1 MKKNKISRRKIIT
14 ISSIVI
20 AISAIIFVSLFF
32 VFNSINKKPTN
43 DRVLVDYKSYNGDQA
58 YISKSNVPSS
68 ENYKSISSIK
78 DSDVSSATAD
88 FDYSSNIL
96 TISTAEELYRFSYLC
111 SLNTKF
117 LDYNYELLCNIDFD
131 DYKVNDFIPI
141 GWKNDAPFTGSFEGN
156 GYEIKNLEM
165 INITSA
171 NVNTY
176 SNMKYFAMF
185 SSVASNSKVLNFG
198 LVDPIITIAAISEEI
213 VNNGGVSYVVG
224 SNAGIV
230 ENVFVKCLSTTLLDE
245 CGITAAG
252 GYRIAGLCVNNS
264 GTIKN
269 SYLATNSL
277 YNYTL
282 TDVIEFADIALNN
295 SGTIENCYFYNT
307 SIDSTSTQTTNG
319 TYNLIYVSDLGGMTK
334 SGTTY
339 YGTMVKSIDGLNSK
353 FKELDWTIKTSLTD
367 DKNEISDYYSNET
380 PIHRGFKN
388 TAVFSDGVYTIKIT
402 DVADFLFMFEAMN
415 ENNYFASNAII
426 YELISDLNL
435 SGIPAKAYSYKSG
448 FGASFVGDEKNDGSV
463 TFINGSKNNYTI
475 YNVDIANPERKHTV
489 SGVDAYGLF
498 PYLIGS
504 VSKINIV
511 TNVNLSTV
519 EESNNVKAIGAVC
532 GYSEGGI
539 IDNVNVQ
546 FNVTLDSTTN
556 IGEYYLGG
564 VAGILGGEGG
574 ISNSTTTGS
583 FELAKNTNYT
593 SNTSY
598 MGGIAVGGVVGYIED
613 SLGYVDT
620 CLNNINIT
628 TGLGSSNA
636 IYAVGGVIGAGYTT
650 SKGDKKSQQLEN
662 LGTITIADV
671 TSSGTG
677 TTYDETVYSVLY
689 AAGVIGRYLGQTE
702 QIQML
707 VNQGNVLLYGSSDNK
722 LTMLAGV
729 MNADVKS
736 QLVNNTN
743 ISPSQFKNKNG
754 NTLFYASSL
763 TNRADVQVL
772 TTTNNLVYTSV
783 LNIVSSNGIKSNIS
797 NIYNLNNNNVY
808 GNSNKRSIKKLND
821 FDIDLS
827 NAETYAACLNSI
839 GSTEVNN
846 VEVDTIYNLRSIN
859 YTNTKEITSGN
870 TLKYSAVAL
879 GYNIS
884 IKSGKNEGNIT
895 FLKAET
901 SGTTTT
907 TFPNITANIISVG
920 IIDNVGANS
929 TLYDIYNGG
938 NMTLDS
944 DVTITGNVYF
954 SGICYSNNHK
964 YTQTELNKFNPL
976 SDSYDSTA
984 VGAIDNV
991 INKGDILVTNS
1002 VAYSNISFNPVPV
1015 FNEISSN
1022 NYGNT
1027 VVAED
1032 YRIVNRPN
1040 NTIKGNLNVSGV
1052 AFLNAS
1058 VINNT
1063 FNLGNVY
1070 GINYVIDT
1078 KSKNDYEINACGFSV
1093 YNIGNQS
1100 YILNSAN
1107 NGIIKAIDLYGK
1119 EKNAYKMTGDY
1130 SLDEDSL
1137 YLDSKNIN
1145 ASGIS
1150 IRNDRTINNDGS
1162 ISDYSGGNAHAQQII
1177 SFTINYGSVFAY
1189 SNGSNI
1195 ISSEMEPSCKAA
1207 GILTMG
1213 LCNVINVVNY
1223 GNIYGSESAAGIF
1236 GVVYFSKFD
1245 SDVSNSNKVNI
1256 SNSINYGNVYQLDKG
1271 QNAFRY
1277 EDSFRP
1283 NYNNLIDFN
1292 DENINTFTK
1301 SETVY
1306 TSLSGNISD
1315 TARWGIVSNC
1325 NTNKNEGKAI
1335 FARINIVSPTA
1346 REYWTGSIFSL
1357 VNFDDKEN
1365 TKNVNIRYLI
1375 SFNDQIPIEGNES
1388 GYSAA
1393 STSDEVKNNVKY
1405 MYSSYHTIESGV
1417 DVFSKYM
1424 GNNITYSPLTTTTET
1439 IDGKVY
1445 IGIFNKKFDFRRAIE
1460 GDLEVLNNNI
1470 ASDKLLSNYFQFVVY
1485 NKINDYLLDKIGWRS
1500 MAYSNAATLF
1510 ATDLSNVKVYYDTF
1524 MKLNDDQYKTDVNSS
1539 LNVGTWVV
1547 NSEAKLLKELVEK
1560 YTNEKNNDEL
1570 LKLIEYIFSDN
1581 NMYSLIV
1588 NNDFRA
1594 DIITYLVEENKLEDI
1609 FNSDLIEFTNGYAKV
1624 LASTLSDNTSN
1635 DVYQNLYE
1643 NLNNYI
1649 GNVEGTTKKD
1659 LLLAYASYLSTT
1671 DGSLFF
1677 NDTSKYARYELLKNV
1692 FVSIDDEKFYS
1703 TLYDVFSSANQTIIN
1718 NSNEDVSLYSAYSS
1732 LTDDNKI
1739 ELFRN
1744 IILNNNP
1751 SVIDNYLNAFANDI
1765 NLFAELN
1772 NKYSDYSISSFDDIL
1787 SNDGSISIK
1796 SDTPSVIDKI
1806 TIDNRVNLWNK
1817 LRKTETFKN
1826 YFSSLM
1832 ENVTF
1837 IEHATEHKNTW
1848 MSNTGEEIG
1857 PSGKSGVYANY
1868 SAINVNNIS
1877 SSTIFFGPYKNGNG
1891 DLLTIGTG
1899 TGENKIYPDNDK
1911 IANISSSNYSLD
1923 DEVTSTNKFYLS
1935 LMMTTDEQLINEF
1948 SSGDNPIINTAKK
1961 FIYDYGGSKGKNQIS
1976 GYSII
1981 NKAPRDIGSTYLL
1994 ENQTFDF
2001 SGTSI
2006 TTGKEAWIGQFSYS
2020 SDSTPPSTATSDV
2033 TIYDGNVTIT
2043 KNITYAVWK
2052 NLIENY
2058 AIKYYFA
2065 IPTTNLHE
2073 TQMSGLYMK
2082 QAPWN
2087 SIKVNYFITATNV
2100 YTTHYIDYSVDDL
2113 LSVDGVCSIESN
2125 SSTEH
2130 ERRIIN
2136 TIFEKYL
2143 LNDTNKENFEKIVKQ
2158 SLFESLKTINDKN
2171 NIQFIDTII
2180 SKAIGTTKESYDV
2193 LEYLRYDSTNTVKE
2207 YLNTLVNSNKKELII
2222 NAAATNKDVFCEL
2235 MFLLFDETLTSGAD
2249 DSWEPSD
2256 SGFGK
2261 SFDIAELTTRTE
2273 TILGNKGVIG
2283 KYQYLPFVG
2292 TGESIT
2298 NTVTIDNK
2306 STTFTGQL
2314 ADKNN
2319 IGFFTGSDLK
2329 TTTDK
2334 ATNNG
2339 KNGIIPNK
2347 YFSPYNSNDSY
2358 TNSSY
2363 VYTTSI
2369 DDTDDLYLKTFGSDE
2384 YKNNAVPLIRLQ
2396 QKLEACDLNNFDR
2409 TTIITNTYVGG
2420 KYYNEIR
2427 IPARSIWVK
2436 PNKTG
2441 KMRFVIVSYSGC
2453 NTFSLVRLE
2462 RSEPG
2467 NLTSSWTTTNI
2478 ITDGPNRL
2486 GISGSISRVD
2496 DVDVTSTS
2504 DINQYKGIAYC
2515 IEYTI
2520 TDKDIANEYEYIINN
2535 QDAQNGAYFWYLD
2548 LGQNGEESIKA
2559 SQTNYI
2565 QKQFEQYSDN
2575 ALNYLIPYLTP
2586 LRGGVGDDKD
2596 SDGNYRIYA
2605 PATVDYFNDTITN
2618 KKYYTRTGTGTS
2630 ADPYKFIEVTDQ
2642 SGITK
2647 DNVTKYYVD
2656 TGKTISDYQKQVFN
2670 NEFIK
2675 LLGKYSNEIIV
2686 SAIKKYIDDESI
2698 SDNDKKELLDGLV
2711 DRCVDNSYLIFNA
2724 IIIDYETIE
2733 NATGNKT
2740 STLSDEFK
2748 KWLVSGYL
2756 ATDYYHHL
2764 NLNLSL
2770 GDTILAKELSDIS
2783 NKETDYVTNSGNCEY
2798 IDENGNIIPE
2808 YFENFK
2814 LAIGLNYVDDGY
2826 GIFALASGKGI
2837 QNGTFIPDNLD
2848 LSSMDPYYNILAK
2861 DESGNATSEG
2871 NSIISL
2877 TDDVKNTSWRDLTG
2891 NSNDTNYDV
2900 SNKDSVNYAF
2910 KTEMK
2915 QLKKSISTTIF
2926 ELDLSYSAD
2935 VILYAGT
2942 NEITSNTITYYLPQT
2957 YINILKKNSSV
2968 TINYRRIADSASL
2981 LTNNANIANINFTS
2995 IGDADS
3001 NGNYILSNA
3010 VTVTA
3015 EDTSVVQNYD
3025 IVLVPTSIDFEIT
3038 GYTTDYT
3045 DNTKLNYDGGKVTLN
3060 IKTTNMPNG
3069 FNFSKYLA
3077 ITNNGTNCDQWE
3089 IDNATINNGVVEDG
3103 NCRLV
3108 IDVKSS
3114 MPGGILTFTL
3124 SAFGTSSSQK
3134 IEKIQNTEAIIKNF
3148 EYEGEDRVG
3157 EFAEVGNGTDLH
3169 YELTSTILFGRAYNY
3184 SELTDYS
3191 SSDFY
3196 LYNFVYSDN
3205 AKVEISAVKE
3215 LLDDGLMKY
3224 TITYTITSESG
3235 GTKNI
3240 YKHILKEK
3248 AFDVDSIYANVY
3260 KDGISQDDSNL
3271 YKNSFA
3277 DGNTQLNDNVKSS
3290 LKYRDDIN
3298 FIALSFNRG
3307 VSPEYRIKYNLAN
3320 FYTLDGVDYSY
3331 SVNDNAQ
3338 NTSITESYRG
3348 LTVSVSDEFA
3358 PGIYKYEY
3366 KYSRSG
3372 NWSDGEYTREYTF
3385 PAIYVVKLLSTD
3397 ALLNRLTFIDS
3408 SIMLGNTAT
3417 VMVPTKSIVV
3427 ASPAT
3432 DEYTYSDLF
3441 KLENRDIEIKGR
3453 NISYNNN
3460 SDAINIS
3467 DYYAIGT
3474 VSDSDLS
3481 YYCPTFGI
3489 EEHAQIYQYTTLNK
3503 LQNYGEN
3510 QTDSDSKIL
3519 SDHSNRLLYVP
3530 FVSNKEIYVFLVLI
3544 DDNTGEW
3551 KAVYDTDFNGDT
3563 DDKYKNCIY
3572 QYNNP
3577 ISTLEATQ
3585 SDAAKFTYNDKEYTV
3600 AESCGKVNENQSLY
3614 MDYIGNPREDHFWFV
3629 SYMVFSE
3636 SALNGDFAEGNVRYY
3651 HISIIDATNTV
3662 YFDVVLYAPESLNLE
3677 SLYMTISENI
3687 YNAVGDKSS
3696 AQISGYLVRTDEKN
3710 ASGYIKYELKIKLQ
3724 TLPKGY
3730 FYFYIDLPQ
3739 GYKVKVRT
3747 DMENQLDTTTTPG
3760 SNEKGSFLP
3769 FTSIVPKTIKLE
3781 FIVDQGDNAGNGSWG
3796 ITTTDIISVK
3806 ATYDGYY
3813 NKDGNLITSSSN

>member
-111 SLNTKF
+111 SLNNKF

-198 LVDPIITIAAISEEI
+198 LVDPTITIAAISEEI

-224 SNAGIV
+224 SNAGTV

-319 TYNLIYVSDLGGMTK
+319 AYNLIYVSDLGGMTK

-402 DVADFLFMFEAMN
+402 DVADFLFMFEVMN
-415 ENNYFASNAII
+415 ENNYFASNAIV
-426 YELISDLNL
+426 YKLTSDLNL
-435 SGIPAKAYSYKSG
+435 DGIPAKSYSYKSG

-628 TGLGSSNA
+628 TGLGNSDA

-662 LGTITIADV
+662 LGTITIADL

-783 LNIVSSNGIKSNIS
+783 LNIVSSNGIKSNVS

-827 NAETYAACLNSI
+827 NAKTYAACLNSI

-846 VEVDTIYNLRSIN
+846 VEVDTIYNLRNIN

-879 GYNIS
+879 GDSVS

-895 FLKAET
+895 FLKAKT

-907 TFPNITANIISVG
+907 AFPNITASIISVG

-1002 VAYSNISFNPVPV
+1002 AAYSNISFTPLPV
-1015 FNEISSN
+1015 FNESSDTK
-1022 NYGNT
+1022 YGNT
-1027 VVAED
+1027 VIAED
-1032 YRIVNRPN
+1032 YEIVNRPT
-1040 NTIKGNLNVSGV
+1040 NTIVGSIAISGI
-1052 AFLNAS
+1052 AFSNKS

-1063 FNLGNVY
+1063 FNLGKLTGVNYITSSENEMNV
-1070 GINYVIDT
+1070 G
-1078 KSKNDYEINACGFSV
+1078 GFSI
-1093 YNIGNQS
+1093 YNIGSQS

-1107 NGIIKAIDLYGK
+1107 NGIIKAINLYGQ
-1119 EKNAYKMTGDY
+1119 EKNAYNDTSSQKHTP
-1130 SLDEDSL
+1130 SAESILPE
-1137 YLDSKNIN
+1137 SKNIN

-1150 IRNDRTINNDGS
+1150 VRNDRMVNSDGS
-1162 ISDYSGGNAHAQQII
+1162 VSDYSGGNAHAQQII

-1189 SNGSNI
+1189 SNGTNI
-1195 ISSEMEPSCKAA
+1195 TSSEMEPACKAA

-1271 QNAFRY
+1271 QNAYR
-1277 EDSFRP
+1277 DATSFRA
-1283 NYNNLIDFN
+1283 NYVDLINFT
-1292 DENINTFTK
+1292 DENINNL
-1301 SETVY
+1301 ETRTVNNVY
-1306 TSLSGNISD
+1306 TKLNGNISD
-1315 TARWGIVSNC
+1315 PSIWGLLAQCSKVSN
-1325 NTNKNEGKAI
+1325 TASPI
-1335 FARINIVSPTA
+1335 FARTNIELSTK

-1365 TKNVNIRYLI
+1365 AKNVNIRYLI

-1405 MYSSYHTIESGV
+1405 MYSSYHTIEGGV

-1460 GDLEVLNNNI
+1460 GDSEVLNNNI

-1510 ATDLSNVKVYYDTF
+1510 ATDLSNVKIYYDTF
-1524 MKLNDDQYKTDVNSS
+1524 MKLNDDQYKTDVDSS

-1671 DGSLFF
+1671 DGSSFF

-1796 SDTPSVIDKI
+1796 SDTPSVTDKI

-1817 LRKTETFKN
+1817 LRKTETFKD

-1857 PSGKSGVYANY
+1857 SSGKDGFYANY
-1868 SAINVNNIS
+1868 SATDTITA
-1877 SSTIFFGPYKNGNG
+1877 STIFFGPYNENGNLFSISG
-1891 DLLTIGTG
+1891 QT
-1899 TGENKIYPDNDK
+1899 IYPKNNYVNGT
-1911 IANISSSNYSLD
+1911 IASSYKLNFQNNS
-1923 DEVTSTNKFYLS
+1923 NKFYLS
-1935 LMMTTDEQLINEF
+1935 LFVTTDSDIFNSYSEDNKIYA
-1948 SSGDNPIINTAKK
+1948 SSDESNV
-1961 FIYDYGGSKGKNQIS
+1961 FLYDYGVGNNQFDGKVIIENYVADLS
-1976 GYSII
+1976 G
-1981 NKAPRDIGSTYLL
+1981 TYLKEGQQIVFGNNTL
-1994 ENQTFDF
+1994 TTK
-2001 SGTSI
+2001 SGAYI
-2006 TTGKEAWIGQFSYS
+2006 GRFNHTGS
-2020 SDSTPPSTATSDV
+2020 SSSATSKEV
-2033 TIYDGNVTIT
+2033 TLYDGNNEYKETISYST
-2043 KNITYAVWK
+2043 WK
-2052 NLIENY
+2052 SIIDNY
-2058 AIKYYFA
+2058 AITYYFA
-2065 IPTTNLHE
+2065 LPTQDMDTNQL
-2073 TQMSGLYMK
+2073 TGLYMY
-2082 QAPWN
+2082 QEPWQSTANFFNIN
-2087 SIKVNYFITATNV
+2087 SSKV
-2100 YTTHYIDYSVDDL
+2100 YTSHYIDYSVDDL

-2125 SSTEH
+2125 NSTEH

-2171 NIQFIDTII
+2171 NIEFIDTII
-2180 SKAIGTTKESYDV
+2180 SKAIGTTITIGSGTTKESYDV

-2207 YLNTLVNSNKKELII
+2207 YLNTSVNSNSNKKELII

-2249 DSWEPSD
+2249 DSWEPGG
-2256 SGFGK
+2256 SGYGSSINLKDLYNTYTNTGIVKGKAFPMKHVDTTEISPSQSSYSIDGK
-2261 SFDIAELTTRTE
+2261 SIDTA
-2273 TILGNKGVIG
+2273 
-2283 KYQYLPFVG
+2283 
-2292 TGESIT
+2292 IT
-2298 NTVTIDNK
+2298 QQAQPD
-2306 STTFTGQL
+2306 
-2314 ADKNN
+2314 N
-2319 IGFFTGSDLK
+2319 IGYYVGSGHKFYSKSRNNFDM
-2329 TTTDK
+2329 TSFYEAGSTSDYSGDK
-2334 ATNNG
+2334 KITMTEEL
-2339 KNGIIPNK
+2339 NK
-2347 YFSPYNSNDSY
+2347 ILEYFDSISKDNLY
-2358 TNSSY
+2358 
-2363 VYTTSI
+2363 SI
-2369 DDTDDLYLKTFGSDE
+2369 RFNE
-2384 YKNNAVPLIRLQ
+2384 NF
-2396 QKLEACDLNNFDR
+2396 DLNNNLV
-2409 TTIITNTYVGG
+2409 IESGIVGDY
-2420 KYYNEIR
+2420 KNKQIVVPQR
-2427 IPARSIWVK
+2427 CLWVA
-2436 PNKTG
+2436 P
-2441 KMRFVIVSYSGC
+2441 R
-2453 NTFSLVRLE
+2453 
-2462 RSEPG
+2462 EPG
-2467 NLTSSWTTTNI
+2467 KLKFVVSNNTESGTGNFLLVKIKRKTAKDYSTYWDSIQYETLINTNGTPI
-2478 ITDGPNRL
+2478 KSGRLYYFESEITQE
-2486 GISGSISRVD
+2486 
-2496 DVDVTSTS
+2496 DVDAGYELAL
-2504 DINQYKGIAYC
+2504 IKGNDGC
-2515 IEYTI
+2515 FLH
-2520 TDKDIANEYEYIINN
+2520 YI
-2535 QDAQNGAYFWYLD
+2535 DMGTE
-2548 LGQNGEESIKA
+2548 GGEESIKA

-2596 SDGNYRIYA
+2596 SDGNYKIYA

-2698 SDNDKKELLDGLV
+2698 SDNDKKELLEGLV

-2891 NSNDTNYDV
+2891 NSHDKNYDV

-2926 ELDLSYSAD
+2926 ELDLSYSDD

-2968 TINYRRIADSASL
+2968 TINYHRIADSASL
-2981 LTNNANIANINFTS
+2981 LTNNANVANINFTS

-3025 IVLVPTSIDFEIT
+3025 IVLVPTSVDFEIT

-3045 DNTKLNYDGGKVTLN
+3045 NNTKLNYNGGKVTLN

-3069 FNFSKYLA
+3069 FNFSKYLT
-3077 ITNNGTNCDQWE
+3077 ISNNGTNCNQWE

-3103 NCRLV
+3103 NCKLV

-3124 SAFGTSSSQK
+3124 SAFGTSSSQE

-3157 EFAEVGNGTDLH
+3157 EFVEVGEGTDLH

-3184 SELTDYS
+3184 SELKDYR

-3196 LYNFVYSDN
+3196 LYNFSYSDN
-3205 AKVEISAVKE
+3205 AEVNISAVKE
-3215 LLDDGLMKY
+3215 LDDGLMKY
-3224 TITYTITSESG
+3224 TITYTITSENG
-3235 GTKNI
+3235 ETKNI
-3240 YKHILKEK
+3240 YKHILNEK

-3271 YKNSFA
+3271 YKNSFV
-3277 DGNTQLNDNVKSS
+3277 DGNTQLNDNDKSS
-3290 LKYRDDIN
+3290 LKYREGIN

-3366 KYSRSG
+3366 TYSRSG

-3385 PAIYVVKLLSTD
+3385 PAIYIVKLLSTD

-3427 ASPAT
+3427 ASPST

-3460 SDAINIS
+3460 SNAINIS

-3519 SDHSNRLLYVP
+3519 SDHSSRLLYVP

-3544 DDNTGEW
+3544 DDTTGEW
-3551 KAVYDTDFNGDT
+3551 KAVYDTDFNGGT
-3563 DDKYKNCIY
+3563 DDKYKNSIY
-3572 QYNNP
+3572 QYTNAF
-3577 ISTLEATQ
+3577 STLEATQ
-3585 SDAAKFTYNDKEYTV
+3585 SDAAKFTYNGKEYTV

-3636 SALNGDFAEGNVRYY
+3636 SALNGDFSEGNVRYY

-3747 DMENQLDTTTTPG
+3747 DMANQLDTTTTPG
-3760 SNEKGSFLP
+3760 SNEDGSFLP

-3813 NKDGNLITSSSN
+3813 DKDGNLITSSSN

>member
-319 TYNLIYVSDLGGMTK
+319 AYNLIYVSDLGGMTK

-339 YGTMVKSIDGLNSK
+339 YGTMVKSIDDLNST
-353 FKELDWTIKTSLTD
+353 FKELGWTIKTSLTD

-846 VEVDTIYNLRSIN
+846 VEVDTIYNLRNIN

-879 GYNIS
+879 GDNIS

-895 FLKAET
+895 FLKAKT

-907 TFPNITANIISVG
+907 TFPNITASIISVG

-964 YTQTELNKFNPL
+964 YTQIELNKFNPL

-1022 NYGNT
+1022 KYGNT

-1032 YRIVNRPN
+1032 YRIVNRPS
-1040 NTIKGNLNVSGV
+1040 NTIKGNLNVSGIV
-1052 AFLNAS
+1052 FLNAS

-1063 FNLGNVY
+1063 FNLGNVS

-1119 EKNAYKMTGDY
+1119 EKNAYITTGDY

-1213 LCNVINVVNY
+1213 LCNVINAVNY

-1315 TARWGIVSNC
+1315 TTRWGIVSNC

-1365 TKNVNIRYLI
+1365 AKNVNIRYLI

-1460 GDLEVLNNNI
+1460 GDSEVLNNNI

-1510 ATDLSNVKVYYDTF
+1510 ATDLSNVKIYYDTF
-1524 MKLNDDQYKTDVNSS
+1524 MKLNDDQYKTDVDSS

-1671 DGSLFF
+1671 DGSSFF

-1718 NSNEDVSLYSAYSS
+1718 NSNENVSLYSAYSS

-1744 IILNNNP
+1744 IILNNSP

-1796 SDTPSVIDKI
+1796 SDTPSVTDKI

-2043 KNITYAVWK
+2043 KNITYTVWK

-2125 SSTEH
+2125 NSTEY

-2171 NIQFIDTII
+2171 NIEFIDTII
-2180 SKAIGTTKESYDV
+2180 SKAIGTTITIGSGTTKESYDV

-2249 DSWEPSD
+2249 DSWEPGG
-2256 SGFGK
+2256 SGYGSSINLKDLYNTYTNTGIVKGKAFPMKHVDTTEISPSQSSYSIDGK
-2261 SFDIAELTTRTE
+2261 SIDTA
-2273 TILGNKGVIG
+2273 
-2283 KYQYLPFVG
+2283 
-2292 TGESIT
+2292 IT
-2298 NTVTIDNK
+2298 QQAQPD
-2306 STTFTGQL
+2306 
-2314 ADKNN
+2314 N
-2319 IGFFTGSDLK
+2319 IGYYVGSGHKFYSKSRNNFDM
-2329 TTTDK
+2329 TSFYEAGSTSDYSGDK
-2334 ATNNG
+2334 KITMTEEL
-2339 KNGIIPNK
+2339 NK
-2347 YFSPYNSNDSY
+2347 ILEYFDSISKDNLY
-2358 TNSSY
+2358 
-2363 VYTTSI
+2363 SI
-2369 DDTDDLYLKTFGSDE
+2369 RFNE
-2384 YKNNAVPLIRLQ
+2384 NF
-2396 QKLEACDLNNFDR
+2396 DLNNNLV
-2409 TTIITNTYVGG
+2409 IESGIVGDY
-2420 KYYNEIR
+2420 KNKQIVVPQR
-2427 IPARSIWVK
+2427 CLWVA
-2436 PNKTG
+2436 P
-2441 KMRFVIVSYSGC
+2441 R
-2453 NTFSLVRLE
+2453 
-2462 RSEPG
+2462 EPG
-2467 NLTSSWTTTNI
+2467 KLKFVVSNNTESGTGNFLLVKIKRKTAKDYSTYWDSIQYETLINTNGTPI
-2478 ITDGPNRL
+2478 KSGRLYYFESEITQE
-2486 GISGSISRVD
+2486 
-2496 DVDVTSTS
+2496 DVDAGYELAL
-2504 DINQYKGIAYC
+2504 IKGNDGC
-2515 IEYTI
+2515 FLH
-2520 TDKDIANEYEYIINN
+2520 YI
-2535 QDAQNGAYFWYLD
+2535 DMGTE
-2548 LGQNGEESIKA
+2548 GGEESIKA

-2596 SDGNYRIYA
+2596 SDGNYKIYA

-2891 NSNDTNYDV
+2891 KSTDTNYDV
-2900 SNKDSVNYAF
+2900 SKEDSVNYAF

-2926 ELDLSYSAD
+2926 ELDLSYSKD

-2942 NEITSNTITYYLPQT
+2942 NEITSNTITYYLPKT
-2957 YINILKKNSSV
+2957 YIEILKENSSV
-2968 TINYRRIADSASL
+2968 AINYRIADSASL
-2981 LTNNANIANINFTS
+2981 LTNNSNDVSINFN
-2995 IGDADS
+2995 GVEGPDS
-3001 NGNYILSNA
+3001 NGIYILSNA

-3025 IVLVPTSIDFEIT
+3025 IVLVPTSVDFEIT

-3069 FNFSKYLA
+3069 FNFSKYLT
-3077 ITNNGTNCDQWE
+3077 ITNNDTNCDQWE
-3089 IDNATINNGVVEDG
+3089 IDNATINNGVVENG

-3124 SAFGTSSSQK
+3124 SAFETSSSQE

-3157 EFAEVGNGTDLH
+3157 EFAEVGEGTDLH

-3184 SELTDYS
+3184 SELTNYS

-3196 LYNFVYSDN
+3196 LYNFAYSDN
-3205 AKVEISAVKE
+3205 AEVNISAVKE
-3215 LLDDGLMKY
+3215 LDDGLMKY
-3224 TITYTITSESG
+3224 TITYTITSENG
-3235 GTKNI
+3235 ETKNI
-3240 YKHILKEK
+3240 YKHILNEK
-3248 AFDVDSIYANVY
+3248 AFDVDSIFANVY
-3260 KDGISQDDSNL
+3260 KDGISQDDSDL

-3277 DGNTQLNDNVKSS
+3277 DGNAQLNNNDKSS
-3290 LKYRDDIN
+3290 LKYREGIN

-3358 PGIYKYEY
+3358 PGVYKYEY
-3366 KYSRSG
+3366 TYSRSG

-3385 PAIYVVKLLSTD
+3385 PSIYVVKLLSTD

-3460 SDAINIS
+3460 SNAINIS

-3503 LQNYGEN
+3503 LKNYGEN

-3519 SDHSNRLLYVP
+3519 SDHSSRLLYVP

-3544 DDNTGEW
+3544 DDNTGKW

-3563 DDKYKNCIY
+3563 DDKYKNSIY
-3572 QYNNP
+3572 QYTNAF
-3577 ISTLEATQ
+3577 STLEATQ
-3585 SDAAKFTYNDKEYTV
+3585 SDAAKFTYNGKEYTV

-3636 SALNGDFAEGNVRYY
+3636 SALNGDFSEGNVRYY

-3747 DMENQLDTTTTPG
+3747 DMANQLDTATTPG
-3760 SNEKGSFLP
+3760 SNEGGSFLP

-3813 NKDGNLITSSSN
+3813 DKSGNLYDKDGNLITSSSN